1 MLQYSLV
8 TCTYRKIIDIL
19 QTLFRIELSSY
30 IKIVYKFIR
39 KVVNRLDGW

>member
-8 TCTYRKIIDIL
+8 TCTYRKIIDVL
-19 QTLFRIELSSY
+19 QTLFRIKQSSY

-39 KVVNRLDGW
+39 KVVNRLDSW